1 MGQRLVIQIETNGI
15 PLTNAYYHWSGYTE
29 SALALLE
36 KVVEAADWARLAQL
50 RSNVYKAVK
59 ILENTGAGVND
70 EEAAEI
76 QKDNRFNGMSFKPAI
91 SRDEGFLCVT
101 GQGMLSNRD
110 WMEALA
116 TVDIAER
123 KIYFDVYVQT
133 DIDDYEEWSGI
144 TAESLPHYDSS
155 TFGTPFVIPFEKL
168 GEFEAL
174 VECSPNGL
182 YFSESNYGLSV
193 IEWIA

>member
-1 MGQRLVIQIETNGI
+1 M
-15 PLTNAYYHWSGYTE
+15 
-29 SALALLE
+29 
-36 KVVEAADWARLAQL
+36 
-50 RSNVYKAVK
+50 
-59 ILENTGAGVND
+59 
-70 EEAAEI
+70 
-76 QKDNRFNGMSFKPAI
+76 
-91 SRDEGFLCVT
+91 T
-101 GQGMLSNRD
+101 GQGMRSNRD

-133 DIDDYEEWSGI
+133 NIDDYEEWSGI
-144 TAESLPHYDSS
+144 TAESLPRYDSS

-182 YFSESNYGLSV
+182 YFSESNYGISV